1 MLLRLDWNLANRGTR
16 ASQEKFFPVSEWN
29 SGSEASECHQGTVR
43 GHAYPRCAAGHPSE
57 VARPGGTIQLQHDN
71 ATPHSVTT
79 MPEIKEALVQDGFNM
94 TFDAQPAQSPDMNI
108 LDLGY
113 FRSIETLHFQNDCN
127 TVQDLLDS
135 VQSSFKSLHV
145 DVLDN
150 TFITLQLVLGK
161 TLEFLGDNC
170 FKPPHINKQKKRKNG
185 HLLPS
190 ISCSQ
195 IVLAKCDAELVRRGL
210 LFQV

>member
-1 MLLRLDWNLANRGTR
+1 VEHVPAKRSSSRRAKGTIEVKPANVTKERYAAMLIHDVLPAIRANW
-16 ASQEKFFPVSEWN
+16 PV
-29 SGSEASECHQGTVR
+29 
-43 GHAYPRCAAGHPSE
+43 
-57 VARPGGTIQLQHDN
+57 PGATIQLQHDN

-94 TFDAQPAQSPDMNI
+94 TFAAQPAQSPDMNI

-170 FKPPHINKQKKRKNG
+170 FKPPHINKQKKIKNG